1 MSEPSPSQ
9 SPISDWQVDRLDDL
23 TGRTYLIT
31 GGNSGVGYE
40 AAAHLHRAN
49 ADVIIAARS
58 VEKGEQAAKNLAR
71 LPGTGAV
78 ELLQLDLASLESIGH
93 ANSDIRKYTDG
104 LDAVVNNA
112 GIMQTPQ
119 AETVDGFE
127 LQFGTNHLGHFML
140 NYLTFDLVE
149 ARSGRIV
156 PVSSIVHHQADGIN
170 FADPMLVHDYSPT
183 LAYRQSKI
191 ANLMYGIELARR
203 LDAAGSE
210 VMSVSAHPGYSHT
223 NLLTTGPTGLQRVLY
238 QLTSPFLAQKAADGA
253 VPEVL
258 AAAGKEARN
267 GAYYGPTE
275 RGETRGPV
283 GDSNISDVAMDEE
296 SGLRLWSLSEELLS
310 ISWDVA

>member
-78 ELLQLDLASLESIGH
+78 ELVQLDLASLESIGH

-119 AETVDGFE
+119 ADTVDGF
-127 LQFGTNHLGHFML
+127 
-140 NYLTFDLVE
+140 
-149 ARSGRIV
+149 
-156 PVSSIVHHQADGIN
+156 
-170 FADPMLVHDYSPT
+170 
-183 LAYRQSKI
+183 
-191 ANLMYGIELARR
+191 
-203 LDAAGSE
+203 
-210 VMSVSAHPGYSHT
+210 
-223 NLLTTGPTGLQRVLY
+223 
-238 QLTSPFLAQKAADGA
+238 
-253 VPEVL
+253 
-258 AAAGKEARN
+258 
-267 GAYYGPTE
+267 
-275 RGETRGPV
+275 
-283 GDSNISDVAMDEE
+283 
-296 SGLRLWSLSEELLS
+296 
-310 ISWDVA
+310 